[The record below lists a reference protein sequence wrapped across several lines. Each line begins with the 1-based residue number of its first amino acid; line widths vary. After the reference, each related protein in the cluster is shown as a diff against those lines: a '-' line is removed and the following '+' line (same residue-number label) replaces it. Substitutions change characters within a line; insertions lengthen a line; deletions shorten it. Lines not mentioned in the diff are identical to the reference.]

1 MGRPG
6 TGWGWVAAGLVV
18 LIVPFLATPGSAFA
32 DGKKIITRAA
42 DLPRLNFR
50 GPKNADYLTVSPDD
64 FAPLAAAV
72 RDHIEG
78 IFRDDYIA
86 DWATLKDLHT
96 ILAHLD
102 LLEGNDRAVLEHVS
116 VARRLERKTDEK
128 LLGITFYSEIIAKS
142 RKDAG
147 SGSGDTFLQVL
158 RYNLRET
165 LAAMPWDEVRQAI
178 VKDRAL
184 LELSDEHHI
193 PPWVRTQA
201 SAQPSDGGAISLEYA
216 NELIFDRVLLRLI
229 VPLKSE
235 FVQALDRYASAHR
248 TEDPASAGP
257 VNIWRSRSVSLPAG
271 EKLAA
276 VVVAIWDSG
285 VDTSVFPDRL
295 FVNRREKVNG
305 KDNDGNG
312 FVGDVHG
319 IGFRFDGSKT
329 PELYFPID
337 ENDKRL
343 LQAQR
348 ARARGASD
356 FYSGADTPEARAYRR
371 GVEEGADSLYSDETG
386 SRLRSHTH
394 GTEVADIALAGNP
407 AARLLVVRQSFRDED
422 GSASVQSI
430 QWWRQFAL
438 NALAIV
444 QYCKTHGVRVV
455 NMSWTLSPPQ
465 WGALGIQADEADRW
479 ARECFTVV
487 KRGLT
492 AAIQSAPEILFVAA
506 AGNTNQ
512 NAAFAEAIPPS
523 LELPNLLT
531 VGAVDQSGRATDFT
545 SFGKTVTL
553 YANGKSLEARIPG
566 GELMTVS
573 GTSLAAPQVTNLA
586 AKLFAI
592 DPSLKVSEVIGL
604 IRQGASQSPDG
615 TISLIN
621 PKRSVVLLAIQKDR
635 KGRM

>member
-1 MGRPG
+1 MGRLG
-6 TGWGWVAAGLVV
+6 TGWGWAVAGL
-18 LIVPFLATPGSAFA
+18 LLLFA
-32 DGKKIITRAA
+32 AAPDPAAAEEKRVITRAA

-50 GPKNADYLTVSPDD
+50 GRKNADYLTVSPDD

-72 RDHIEG
+72 REHIEG
-78 IFRDDYIA
+78 IFRDYYIA

-102 LLEGNDRAVLEHVS
+102 LLEGNDPGVLEHVS

-128 LLGITFYSEIIAKS
+128 FLGIAFYAEVIAKS

-147 SGSGDTFLQVL
+147 SGSGDTFLQVF
-158 RYNLRET
+158 RYNLRDA
-165 LAAMPWDEVRQAI
+165 LAAMPWDDVRQAI

-184 LELSDEHHI
+184 LDLSDEHHI
-193 PPWVRTQA
+193 PPWVRTQGE
-201 SAQPSDGGAISLEYA
+201 QPQDGGAISLDYA

-229 VPLKSE
+229 VPLKGE
-235 FVQALDRYASAHR
+235 FMQAFDRLAAAHR
-248 TEDPASAGP
+248 TEDPRAALP
-257 VNIWRSRSVSLPAG
+257 VNIWRSRSVTLSEG
-271 EKLAA
+271 EKLSP
-276 VVVAIWDSG
+276 VVLAIWDSG

-295 FVNRREKVNG
+295 FVNRREKANG

-312 FVGDVHG
+312 FVSDVNG
-319 IGFRFDGSKT
+319 IGFRFDGAKT

-337 ENDKRL
+337 QDDRQL

-371 GVEEGADSLYSDETG
+371 GVEQGADSLYSDEAG

-394 GTEVADIALAGNP
+394 GTEVADIALAGDP

-444 QYCKTHGVRVV
+444 QYCTAHRVRVV
-455 NMSWTLSPPQ
+455 TMSWTLSMPQ
-465 WGALGIQADEADRW
+465 WGGLGIQADEADRW

-492 AAIQSAPEILFVAA
+492 AAIQAAPEILFVAA

-523 LELPNLLT
+523 LVLPNLLT
-531 VGAVDQSGRATDFT
+531 VGAVDQSGHATDFT

-566 GELMTVS
+566 GDLMTVS

-592 DPSLKVSEVIGL
+592 DPSLKVSEVIEL
-604 IRQGASQSPDG
+604 IRQGASTSPDG
-615 TISLIN
+615 TITLIN
-621 PKRSVVLLAIQKDR
+621 PKRSVVLLAIRNDK